1 MIAVLFLNLWLDDSC
16 FSACGVVK
24 TCKNIQQ
31 STADVVVYYLCDLSY
46 GNSKNKTQ
54 N

>member
-24 TCKNIQQ
+24 TCKIIQQ
-31 STADVVVYYLCDLSY
+31 STADVVMYYLCDLSH